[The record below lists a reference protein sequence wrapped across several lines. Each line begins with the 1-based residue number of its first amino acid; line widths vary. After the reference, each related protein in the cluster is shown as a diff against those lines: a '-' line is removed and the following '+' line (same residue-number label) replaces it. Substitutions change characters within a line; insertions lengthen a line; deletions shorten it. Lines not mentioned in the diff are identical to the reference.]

1 MHTLLE
7 QLLSDGPVVTD
18 GAWGTQLQARGLSQG
33 ASPDAWN
40 LEFPERVE
48 EVPRAYVAA
57 GSRVVLTNTFQ
68 ANRLT
73 LAGHGLDGQCQAIN
87 RAGVEI
93 SRRAAGDRVRVF
105 ASIGPSGK
113 MLFMG
118 QVTAEELSRV
128 FQEQADALAKR
139 ARTRWCSRRC
149 RTSMRPN
156 SRWPPPRGRVCRSWP
171 AWFSIAA
178 KSWTV
183 P

>member
-93 SRRAAGDRVRVF
+93 SRRAAGDRARVF

-128 FQEQADALAKR
+128 FQEQADALGEAGAEALVLETMSDLDEAKL
-139 ARTRWCSRRC
+139 C
-149 RTSMRPN
+149 
-156 SRWPPPRGRVCRSWP
+156 WPPPRGRVCRSWP

-178 KSWTV
+178 RSWTV